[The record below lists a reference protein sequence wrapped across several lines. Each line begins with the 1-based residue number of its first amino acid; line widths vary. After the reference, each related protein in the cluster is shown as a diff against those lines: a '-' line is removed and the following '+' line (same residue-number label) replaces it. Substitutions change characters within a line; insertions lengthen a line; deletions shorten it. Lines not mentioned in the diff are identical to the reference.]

1 MDGIQAVPV
10 RTKRPAPGWYT
21 GRLRA
26 AAKGERWQI
35 VAVYHLQQGAATRI
49 AVFQIGSVEP
59 EPLSRWRLRGRIIGV
74 EEIPDRPKPVPAV
87 ETAVVLPLELN
98 GRARHFA
105 S

>member
-10 RTKRPAPGWYT
+10 RSRNPVPGWYV
-21 GRLRA
+21 GRLRG

-35 VAVYHLQQGAATRI
+35 VAVYHLQQGSRTKS
-49 AVFQIGSVEP
+49 AVFQIGSSNP
-59 EPLSRWRLRGRIIGV
+59 EPISRWRFRSRIIGV
-74 EEIPDRPKPVPAV
+74 EQIPDRPKPVPAV

-98 GRARHFA
+98 GRVRHFA